1 MEETIVAPATPVG
14 RGGIAVIRISGPE
27 ARSVGSGLCGKLP
40 ESWSLKPCV
49 VSGSASETI
58 DSGLVVFFAHPKS
71 YTGEDVVEIHCHGN
85 PLIVDSIVSAAVKL
99 GARMAAPGEFTKRAF
114 LNDKI
119 DLAQAESVSDLIS
132 ARTKSAVKGARSSL
146 SGAFSKI
153 IHDCVDRLTK
163 IRVVVEGGMDFPEEG
178 EVQTASGDV
187 EFVCEG
193 LREELSFL
201 DSLLIESRAGLR
213 LREGAKI
220 VIVGPPNCGKSTLLN
235 LFAGGEMAIVS
246 GLPGTTRDTVRAAID
261 LGGVPVEVVDTAGIR
276 EEGAGPIEV
285 EGMHRAIKETQGA
298 DLVLAMSEVG
308 GSLGVSL
315 GEVPVL
321 RVFNKVDLYPG
332 GGLEETKG
340 VVFIS
345 ALKGDGFEELVEE
358 MCFMIGAGL
367 SIEVPVL
374 ARRRHLS
381 FLVSCKSNLV
391 RALEIV
397 ESSGGQE
404 LVAEELKEA
413 QFALNE
419 ITNPV
424 SSDDLLGEIFS
435 TFCIGK

>member
-1 MEETIVAPATPVG
+1 MEETIVALATPAG
-14 RGGIAVIRISGPE
+14 RGGVAVIRISGLE
-27 ARSVGSGLCGKLP
+27 ARSIGGGLCGELP

-49 VSGSASETI
+49 ISDSEGEII
-58 DSGLVVFFAHPKS
+58 DSGLVVFFACPKS
-71 YTGEDVVEIHCHGN
+71 YTGEDVVEVHCHGN
-85 PLIVDSIVSAAVKL
+85 PLIVDSVVSAAVKL

-132 ARTKSAVKGARSSL
+132 ARTKSAVKGAGSSL
-146 SGAFSKI
+146 SGAFSKT

-178 EVQTASGDV
+178 EIQAASGDAG
-187 EFVCEG
+187 FVCG
-193 LREELSFL
+193 NLREELSFL
-201 DSLLIESRAGLR
+201 ESLLTESRAGLR

-246 GLPGTTRDTVRAAID
+246 GSPGTTRDTVRAAID

-276 EEGAGPIEV
+276 DDGAGPIEV
-285 EGMHRAIKETQGA
+285 EGMHRAMREARGA

-308 GSLGVSL
+308 GRLGFSFD
-315 GEVPVL
+315 EVPVL
-321 RVFNKVDLYPG
+321 RVFNKVDLCSG
-332 GGLEETKG
+332 GGFDKIKG
-340 VVFIS
+340 AVFIS
-345 ALKGDGFEELVEE
+345 ALKGDGFEELVEK

-367 SIEVPVL
+367 TIEVPVL

-381 FLVSCKSNLV
+381 FLISCKSNLV
-391 RALEIV
+391 RALEIAG
-397 ESSGGQE
+397 SLGSQE

-435 TFCIGK
+435 SFCVGK